1 MEDINMDIL
10 DPNPDGKQE
19 GGKSILREAMEDK
32 LNKTEIK
39 LTGNMCI
46 DDERNIVW
54 SKAAG
59 PKNEDVYVLG
69 LMTSPEAEELKDKV
83 SKWEQFV
90 VISAQGQKL
99 GTAREY
105 FLTK

>member
-1 MEDINMDIL
+1 
-10 DPNPDGKQE
+10 
-19 GGKSILREAMEDK
+19 
-32 LNKTEIK
+32 
-39 LTGNMCI
+39 
-46 DDERNIVW
+46 
-54 SKAAG
+54 
-59 PKNEDVYVLG
+59 
-69 LMTSPEAEELKDKV
+69 MTSPEAEELKDKV

>member
-1 MEDINMDIL
+1 MNNINMDIL

-32 LNKTEIK
+32 LNKSEIK
-39 LTGNMCI
+39 LKGNMCI

-54 SKAAG
+54 TKAQG
-59 PKNEDVYVLG
+59 TRNEDVYVMW
-69 LMTSPEAEELKDKV
+69 LMTDPQAEELKNKV
-83 SKWEQFV
+83 SKWDQFV
-90 VISAQGQKL
+90 VLSAKGEKI
-99 GTAREY
+99 GTAREF